1 MIRRYGWFLLLA
13 ASSSGLSGIASAQ
26 VFTLSKEQMIKYTEK
41 CPYERFPDGRP
52 KVPEAVMKRLNDLSA
67 EEVWTVLNQN
77 RYLNQY
83 AGDFQMTHPE
93 KKLIG
98 RAFTVQF
105 MPRRPDVA
113 DVNEADAKAKGFRDN
128 GNQRALDMLQPG
140 DVLIVDLMG
149 KIEGGT
155 IVGDNLATYIHEV
168 TGNGFVVNGAIRD
181 LDGIQPLDM
190 AVYFKG
196 VHPTPI
202 SRELMITGINVPIH
216 IGEATVMPGDV
227 VFGDREGV
235 YFIPTQFV
243 KPILDNADIL
253 HIHDEWTQEKFK
265 NNNGKYK
272 SSDIYG
278 SPRSPELRKEYDEY
292 LKKRLAEVRAQEAKE
307 GQQ

>member
-1 MIRRYGWFLLLA
+1 MIRRYGLFLLLA
-13 ASSSGLSGIASAQ
+13 ASSLAPAQ
-26 VFTLSKEQMIKYTEK
+26 VFTLTREQMIKYTEK
-41 CPYERFPDGRP
+41 NPYDRFPDGRP
-52 KVPEAVMKRLNDLSA
+52 KVPDAVMKRFKDLSA

-77 RYLNQY
+77 RYLNQW
-83 AGDFQMTHPE
+83 AGDFQITHPE

-105 MPRRPDVA
+105 MPRRPDIA

-140 DVLIVDLMG
+140 DVLVADLMG
-149 KIEGGT
+149 KVEGGT

-168 TGNGFVVNGAIRD
+168 TGNGFVVNGGIRD
-181 LDGIQPLDM
+181 LDGIFPIDM
-190 AVYFKG
+190 SVYYKG
-196 VHPTPI
+196 VHPTPN
-202 SRELMITGINVPIH
+202 SREIMITGINVPIH

-253 HIHDEWTQEKFK
+253 HIHDEWTQEKFTH
-265 NNNGKYK
+265 NNGKYK

-278 SPRSPELRKEYDEY
+278 SPRSEELKKEYQEY
-292 LKKRLAEVRAQEAKE
+292 LKKRLPEVRAKE

>member
-1 MIRRYGWFLLLA
+1 MIRRYGLSLLLA
-13 ASSSGLSGIASAQ
+13 ASSLAPAQ
-26 VFTLSKEQMIKYTEK
+26 VFTLTREQLMKYTEK
-41 CPYERFPDGRP
+41 SPYERFPDGRP
-52 KVPEAVMKRLNDLSA
+52 KVPDAVMKRFKDLSA

-77 RYLNQY
+77 RYLNQW
-83 AGDFQMTHPE
+83 AGDFQITHPE

-105 MPRRPDVA
+105 MPRRPDIA
-113 DVNEADAKAKGFRDN
+113 EVNEADAKAKGFRDN

-140 DVLIVDLMG
+140 DVLVADLLG

-155 IVGDNLATYIHEV
+155 IVGDNLATYIHEI

-181 LDGIQPLDM
+181 LDGIFPIDM
-190 AVYFKG
+190 SVYYKG

-216 IGEATVMPGDV
+216 IGEATVMPGDL

-235 YFIPTQFV
+235 YFVPTQFL
-243 KPILDNADIL
+243 KQILDNADIL
-253 HIHDEWTQEKFK
+253 HIHDEWTQEKFTH
-265 NNNGKYK
+265 NNGKYK

-278 SPRSPELRKEYDEY
+278 SPRSEELKKEYQEY
-292 LKKRLAEVRAQEAKE
+292 LKKRLPEVRAKE

>member
-1 MIRRYGWFLLLA
+1 MTRRYVPFLLLA
-13 ASSSGLSGIASAQ
+13 ASAIAPAQ
-26 VFTLSKEQMIKYTEK
+26 VFTLSREQMIKYTEK
-41 CPYERFPDGRP
+41 SPYERFPDGRP
-52 KVPEAVMKRLNDLSA
+52 KVPEAVMKRFSDLSA
-67 EEVWTVLNQN
+67 EEVWTILNQN
-77 RYLNQY
+77 RYLNQF
-83 AGDFQMTHPE
+83 AGDFQITHPD

-105 MPRRPDVA
+105 MPRRADIA

-128 GNQRALDMLQPG
+128 GNQRALDMLQKG
-140 DVLIVDLMG
+140 DVLVADLMG
-149 KIEGGT
+149 RIEGGT

-181 LDGIQPLDM
+181 LDGIFPIDM
-190 AVYFKG
+190 SVYYKG

-235 YFIPTQFV
+235 YFVPTQFV
-243 KPILDNADIL
+243 KQILDNADVL

-278 SPRSPELRKEYDEY
+278 SPRSEELKKEYQQY
-292 LKKRLAEVRAQEAKE
+292 LQKRLPEVRAQESKE
-307 GQQ
+307 SQQ

>member
-1 MIRRYGWFLLLA
+1 MIRRYGLFLLIA
-13 ASSSGLSGIASAQ
+13 ASSLAPAQ
-26 VFTLSKEQMIKYTEK
+26 VFTLTREQLMKYTEK
-41 CPYERFPDGRP
+41 SPYERFADGRP
-52 KVPEAVMKRLNDLSA
+52 KVPDAVLKRFNDLSA
-67 EEVWTVLNQN
+67 EEVWSILNQN
-77 RYLNQY
+77 RYLNQW
-83 AGDFQMTHPE
+83 AGDFQITHPE

-105 MPRRPDVA
+105 MPRRPDIA
-113 DVNEADAKAKGFRDN
+113 DVNEADAKAKGLRDN

-140 DVLIVDLMG
+140 DVLVADLLG
-149 KIEGGT
+149 RIEGGT
-155 IVGDNLATYIHEV
+155 IVGDNLATYIHET

-181 LDGIQPLDM
+181 LDGIFPIDM
-190 AVYFKG
+190 SVYYKG

-243 KPILDNADIL
+243 KPILDNSDVL

-265 NNNGKYK
+265 HNNGKYK

-278 SPRSPELRKEYDEY
+278 SPRSPELKKEYQEH
-292 LKKRLAEVRAQEAKE
+292 LKKRLAEVKAQEAKE

>member
-1 MIRRYGWFLLLA
+1 MIRRYGLSLLLA
-13 ASSSGLSGIASAQ
+13 ASSLAPAQ
-26 VFTLSKEQMIKYTEK
+26 VFTLTREQLMKYTEK
-41 CPYERFPDGRP
+41 SPYDRFPDGRP
-52 KVPEAVMKRLNDLSA
+52 KVPDAVMKRFKDLSA

-77 RYLNQY
+77 RYLNQW
-83 AGDFQMTHPE
+83 AGDFQITHPE

-105 MPRRPDVA
+105 MPRRPDIA
-113 DVNEADAKAKGFRDN
+113 EVNEADAKAKGFRDN

-140 DVLIVDLMG
+140 DVLVADLLG

-155 IVGDNLATYIHEV
+155 IVGDNLATYIHEI

-181 LDGIQPLDM
+181 LDGIFPIDM
-190 AVYFKG
+190 SVYYKG

-216 IGEATVMPGDV
+216 IGEATVMPGDL

-235 YFIPTQFV
+235 YFVPTQFL
-243 KPILDNADIL
+243 KQILDNADIL
-253 HIHDEWTQEKFK
+253 HIHDEWTQEKFTH
-265 NNNGKYK
+265 NNGKYK

-278 SPRSPELRKEYDEY
+278 SPRSEELKKEYQEY
-292 LKKRLAEVRAQEAKE
+292 LKKRLPEVRAKE